1 MSKGPQQ
8 GQTILVID
16 DSEVML
22 ERIKKALVADGH
34 TVLTTTH
41 TVGSAR
47 HLASCALVIIDYH
60 MPGID
65 GFAVHEQLRGA
76 AARLERPPFFYLY
89 TSDPKVTSQQA
100 KGFDGCFTNKG
111 DETFL
116 VQQVRA
122 VFRLRQIR
130 AMSNKSRNLSE
141 PPRRPETGSVPPRG
155 ESKPKQS
162 VPPDASGRKP

>member
-34 TVLTTTH
+34 TVTTTTH

-47 HLASCALVIIDYH
+47 YLPSCALVIIDYH

-65 GFAVHEQLRGA
+65 GATVLRSLKSA
-76 AARLERPPFFYLY
+76 AQGMEHPPLFYLY
-89 TSDPKVTSQQA
+89 TSDASVGKHYA
-100 KGFDGCFTNKG
+100 RLGFDGLLGSKG
-111 DETFL
+111 DRAAL
-116 VQQVRA
+116 VREVNA
-122 VFRLRQIR
+122 VFRMLRMR
-130 AMSNKSRNLSE
+130 EMKKK
-141 PPRRPETGSVPPRG
+141 V
-155 ESKPKQS
+155 
-162 VPPDASGRKP
+162 